1 MDPDRSSDAA
11 SADSQGF
18 PPEMEERSR
27 RILEIAVEL
36 AEEGGFEAVRQ
47 RDVAARAGVAL
58 GTLYKRFPSKEGILV
73 AALEMETEKMM
84 RRLVQQPITGDTPE
98 ERIGNLFRTITRG
111 MCRKP
116 NLAKALIRALTSGE
130 PGLAEKILGYHTR
143 LKEVIASTMCSVDG
157 SVQPTQLDLEL
168 AFTLQQIW
176 FAAIVG
182 WMGGL
187 HNQNVIVD
195 RVTMAAEWM
204 LRGIKAPKT

>member
-1 MDPDRSSDAA
+1 MVLDRSSDANA
-11 SADSQGF
+11 ADGF

-36 AEEGGFEAVRQ
+36 AEEGGFDAVRQ

-73 AALEMETEKMM
+73 AALEMETEKVV
-84 RRLVQQPITGDTPE
+84 RRLSQQPITGDTAE

-116 NLAKALIRALTSGE
+116 NLAKALIKALTSGD
-130 PGLAEKILGYHTR
+130 PDLTEKVAGYHMR
-143 LKEVIASTMCSVDG
+143 LKDVIARTMSSADG
-157 SVQPTQLDLEL
+157 QTQPTELEL
-168 AFTLQQIW
+168 EVAFTLQQIW
-176 FAAIVG
+176 FAAVVG

-204 LRGIKAPKT
+204 LRGIKAPKA

>member
-84 RRLVQQPITGDTPE
+84 RRLVQQPITGDTAE

-130 PGLAEKILGYHTR
+130 PGLAEKIAGYHTR

-157 SVQPTQLDLEL
+157 SVRPTELELEL

>member
-1 MDPDRSSDAA
+1 MAVDQSVEA
-11 SADSQGF
+11 SVAEASGF

-36 AEEGGFEAVRQ
+36 AEEGGFDAVRQ

-73 AALEMETEKMM
+73 AALEMETDKVM
-84 RRLVQQPITGDTPE
+84 RKLALQPVTGDTPE
-98 ERIGNLFRTITRG
+98 ERVGNLFRTLTRG

-116 NLAKALIRALTSGE
+116 NLAKALIKALTSGE
-130 PGLAEKILGYHTR
+130 PGLSEKVASYHMR
-143 LKEVIASTMCSVDG
+143 LKDAIARTLVSPEGD
-157 SVQPTQLDLEL
+157 VQPTELDLEL

-195 RVTMAAEWM
+195 RVTMAAGWM
-204 LRGIKAPKT
+204 LRGMAAPKT